1 MEKDEGFRQAFATVE
16 RYEKYKL
23 VRTTGILI
31 LVIGIGRFLL
41 SWILDQ
47 TFLISLNFNYE
58 TGANIVF
65 FFRLVVQIILIITLI
80 LILIFSYISIKKT
93 SINQGGEIIGIRD
106 IKFLVMICI
115 LIYLT
120 FFLRIIASIYFEEVL
135 GIFIC
140 YFIFKR
146 GIKIDLKELLHL
158 GIVLLAISVIE
169 VLGRVLIIVFLFNHQ
184 LFIPIW
190 TTFYIGV
197 AITFM
202 IPYLIMGRRIFKNA
216 SLILEEG

>member
-1 MEKDEGFRQAFATVE
+1 LEKDEGFRQAFATVE

-80 LILIFSYISIKKT
+80 LILIFSYISTKKT

-106 IKFLVMICI
+106 IQFLVMICI

-158 GIVLLAISVIE
+158 GIVLFAISVIE

-197 AITFM
+197 AIMFM
-202 IPYLIMGRRIFKNA
+202 VPYLITGRRIFKNA
-216 SLILEEG
+216 SFNLEEI

>member
-80 LILIFSYISIKKT
+80 LILIFSYISTKKT

-106 IKFLVMICI
+106 IQFLVMICI

-158 GIVLLAISVIE
+158 GIVLFAISVIE

-197 AITFM
+197 AIMFM
-202 IPYLIMGRRIFKNA
+202 VPYLITGRRIFKNA
-216 SLILEEG
+216 SFNLEEI

>member
-1 MEKDEGFRQAFATVE
+1 MKNDEGFRQAFATVE

-47 TFLISLNFNYE
+47 TFLISLNLNYE

-65 FFRLVVQIILIITLI
+65 FFRLLVQIIIIITLI
-80 LILIFSYISIKKT
+80 LILIFSYISTKKT

-106 IKFLVMICI
+106 IQFLVMICI

-146 GIKIDLKELLHL
+146 GIMIDLKELLHL
-158 GIVLLAISVIE
+158 GIVLLAISIIELIGRILIVI
-169 VLGRVLIIVFLFNHQ
+169 FLFNHQ

-190 TTFYIGV
+190 TTFYIGI

>member
-1 MEKDEGFRQAFATVE
+1 M
-16 RYEKYKL
+16 
-23 VRTTGILI
+23 
-31 LVIGIGRFLL
+31 
-41 SWILDQ
+41 
-47 TFLISLNFNYE
+47 NFNYE

-80 LILIFSYISIKKT
+80 LILIFSYISTKKT

-106 IKFLVMICI
+106 IQFLVMICI
-115 LIYLT
+115 VIYLT

-184 LFIPIW
+184 SFIPIW

-197 AITFM
+197 AIMFM
-202 IPYLIMGRRIFKNA
+202 VPYLIIGVRIFKNA
-216 SLILEEG
+216 SLNLEEI

>member
-1 MEKDEGFRQAFATVE
+1 LEKDEGFRQAFATVE

-106 IKFLVMICI
+106 IQFLVMICI

-158 GIVLLAISVIE
+158 GIVLFAISVIE

-197 AITFM
+197 AIMFM
-202 IPYLIMGRRIFKNA
+202 VPYLITGRRIFKNA
-216 SLILEEG
+216 SFNLEEI